1 MKISICGDLCPMY
14 VSDLFERGDVVEL
27 FGDVTAEFENSDC
40 VIVNLECALTDSE
53 RKIKKIGPNLKAS
66 PRCAE
71 LLKKIGVTDCA
82 LANNHVYDYGV
93 QGLTDTINAVS
104 GAGLR
109 FTGIGENENAARR
122 NLIISLGSKKIAVI
136 NVCEHEYCYALEGRM
151 GTRAFDVFDTMEDI
165 RAAKAENDFVIVLY
179 HGGKEQSVYPS
190 PRLRRACRSMVKC
203 GADAVLCQHSHCIGC
218 FEEFM
223 GGKILYGQGNFHF
236 RGLYDE
242 HPHWQSGLIVQLE
255 IDDELHMS
263 FVPVV
268 VRGDFGI
275 ELAKGRRRTEIME
288 EFEKRCADL
297 SSDRWLEGWRSFC
310 GENAEKYFSV
320 IRKAYADDAGF
331 DENEMFAHYLRC
343 EAHLDVWNELCRL
356 SWETRKEA

>member
-1 MKISICGDLCPMY
+1 
-14 VSDLFERGDVVEL
+14 
-27 FGDVTAEFENSDC
+27 
-40 VIVNLECALTDSE
+40 
-53 RKIKKIGPNLKAS
+53 
-66 PRCAE
+66 
-71 LLKKIGVTDCA
+71 
-82 LANNHVYDYGV
+82 
-93 QGLTDTINAVS
+93 
-104 GAGLR
+104 
-109 FTGIGENENAARR
+109 
-122 NLIISLGSKKIAVI
+122 
-136 NVCEHEYCYALEGRM
+136 
-151 GTRAFDVFDTMEDI
+151 
-165 RAAKAENDFVIVLY
+165 
-179 HGGKEQSVYPS
+179 
-190 PRLRRACRSMVKC
+190 
-203 GADAVLCQHSHCIGC
+203 
-218 FEEFM
+218 M

-320 IRKAYADDAGF
+320 IRKAYDDDAGF